1 MISLQ
6 RPMNATRVAA
16 VIALVE
22 AARNKL
28 SRAEQRV
35 ADVVA
40 RDPGA
45 VARCSIGAL
54 ADMSHTSDPTV
65 ARFCRQLGFRT
76 FVEFKRFLSSE
87 LRGGVHGVHCDVDP
101 ADAPADLAHKVFN
114 RHVATLMEAHA
125 RLADGESVGR
135 AAARLAAA
143 RFVLVCGEE
152 SSIAVA
158 AHAAARISGLGIE
171 ATAYPCAVACAHA
184 VACCGDGALL
194 LVLAPSGG
202 GKALLD
208 LAQQARAQ
216 DAAVLALVPSDSVV
230 ATVAD
235 VVLPVAATEESP
247 YPPLSAQLAHLSVLD
262 TVAVSAAL
270 MRRKV
275 AAEHVVRN
283 GSAARHRHDEAR
295 GERLVALG

>member
-1 MISLQ
+1 
-6 RPMNATRVAA
+6 MNATRVAA

-22 AARNKL
+22 AARSKL

-125 RLADGESVGR
+125 RLSDGEAVSR

-143 RFVLVCGEE
+143 RFVLLCGEE
-152 SSIAVA
+152 GSAAVA
-158 AHAAARISGLGIE
+158 AHAAARFSGLGIE
-171 ATAYPCAVACAHA
+171 ATAYPSAVACAHA

-194 LVLAPSGG
+194 LVLAPGG
-202 GKALLD
+202 GSKALLD
-208 LAQQARAQ
+208 LAQQARGQ
-216 DAAVLALVPSDSVV
+216 DAAVLALAPAEAIV

-235 VVLPVAATEESP
+235 VVLPVVATEESA

-262 TVAVSAAL
+262 TIAVSAAL
-270 MRRKV
+270 LRRKV
-275 AAEHVVRN
+275 AAESVLRN
-283 GSAARHRHDEAR
+283 GASVRHRDEDLH
-295 GERLVALG
+295 GEPMVAMN